1 MEVINCNTKVAME
14 TIGEARNLNTK
25 SKMAESRFASS
36 DEIVVDQLKL
46 HAKNKNTTKST
57 QMWLNVRGKWANERK
72 FNPKLEEYEQ
82 ENLDK
87 KLQMYY
93 AEVRTKDGFFH
104 NFVENI
110 INTKS
115 YDRLCI
121 S

>member
-1 MEVINCNTKVAME
+1 MEVINCNTKVAMK

-57 QMWLNVRGKWANERK
+57 QMWLNVWEKWANERK

-93 AEVRTKDGFFH
+93 AEVLPRMDSF
-104 NFVENI
+104 I
-110 INTKS
+110 ILL
-115 YDRLCI
+115 RIL
-121 S
+121 